1 LLLQLGIWELKKLF
15 VAITAVSLLSSV
27 GTGMS
32 GLAFATQADDELL
45 EALSENIE
53 TKSIFDLKQFLKD
66 IKKMINDEIKEE
78 KNEKHTRTKIINLGI
93 LQVAAH
99 DFFNVSRCMDENREL
114 IPGCVAVDN
123 ENQKL
128 DLSTVLVKQTKD
140 CDLTDCETFTNM
152 QIANGGEFRN
162 SENIMIFTAASELG
176 EKYLELKEKHGE
188 EKAYEKILK
197 IYHKQLKKAFEETF
211 HQPWPES
218 QEGVIGPEH
227 NLAFR
232 SVHDLLPGEIY
243 IDSEK
248 VSVFEFLKS
257 NPPEKLSKKEQRQP
271 SDPLDGEFNGAFTPI
286 NFCIVEPPGPPPGG
300 ICINVDLLVADI
312 DFAFEFGILPDFE
325 DHMDKTSDG
334 SYDSEENVTELIIE
348 LFAIGKQI

>member
-1 LLLQLGIWELKKLF
+1 LGIWDLKKLF
-15 VAITAVSLLSSV
+15 VALTAISLLS
-27 GTGMS
+27 TGGAGFS
-32 GLAFATQADDELL
+32 GVAFATQADDDLL

-53 TKSIFDLKQFLKD
+53 TKSIFDLKQFLED
-66 IKKMINDEIKEE
+66 IKKMISEEIKEE
-78 KNEKHTRTKIINLGI
+78 KNEKHKRTKIINLGI

-99 DFFNVSRCMDENREL
+99 DFFNVSRCMDENRE
-114 IPGCVAVDN
+114 VDLTDCEVVDH

-140 CDLTDCETFTNM
+140 CDLTDCEPFTPM

-188 EKAYEKILK
+188 EKAYDKILK

-211 HQPWPES
+211 HQPWPQS
-218 QEGVIGPEH
+218 QDGEIGPEH
-227 NLAFR
+227 NLALR

-248 VSVFEFLKS
+248 VSVFEFLKT

-271 SDPLDGEFNGAFTPI
+271 SDPMDGEFNGAFTPI

-312 DFAFEFGILPDFE
+312 DFAIQFGILPDFE

-334 SYDSEENVTELIIE
+334 SFDSDENVTELIIE